1 MARRPRVRP
10 FLEIVAQGTESLRWP
25 AGVLLRGV
33 PPVIVV
39 SVALAMAA
47 PQIASARWTR
57 VSSAPSSTEPYFA
70 CPPRGR
76 HPRCALIED
85 PIRGTSGSGQVH
97 AGAITTGPELEVS
110 PALYGNGV
118 EGGYSPENLR
128 AAYNL
133 PSRSAGSGQTVA
145 VVDAYDDPSAESD
158 LKAYRSHYRLPECTS
173 AGGCFRKVNQAGG
186 SSSYPA
192 PERTWAREISLDLDM
207 VSAICPNC
215 KILLVEADSESSAD
229 LAASEDEAATVG
241 ATEIS
246 NSFVGET
253 PSEPPEYADAYDHP
267 GIPITAS
274 GGDHGYGVESP
285 ASNPHVISVGGTT
298 LVPASNSRG
307 WTETVWY
314 SGIVE
319 GEASGTGSGCSKE
332 PKPAWQTDT
341 GCSYRTTNDVA
352 AVADPNTP
360 VSVYDSYEQPTPWR
374 LIGGTSVGAPLIAAA
389 MALANPYT
397 RSFEGAQA
405 LYLEA
410 AAGGEGLL
418 NDIVSGSDGGCK
430 SYLCEARVGYDG
442 PSGLGSL
449 DGTPEV
455 LPPAPVT
462 EGATKI
468 AQTEATLNATVD
480 PHGVEVDACAFE
492 YGPTSSYGSTVP
504 CASLPGAGL
513 SPVPVSA
520 SVGGLA
526 GGSVYHFRV
535 TVGYHDGASS
545 GSDVTLTTP
554 GSPPPP
560 APTVTTLPPS
570 EVTQS
575 SATLN
580 ATVNPNGGFIS
591 KCEFE
596 YGPTQSY
603 GSTARC
609 AQAPGSGE
617 APVAV
622 SASIAGLTAG
632 GTYHY
637 RIAASNQGGTTEGKD
652 QAFDALATA
661 PSNPIEEIAP
671 GDPPSKVVSPTE
683 GSGPSTPKEP
693 TIAVPGAKILGTSLT
708 VSDSGSVILTLRCS
722 TGKSACAGTIT
733 LRTLNAVSA
742 VTNGHGDAKRILTL
756 ASGRF
761 SVAGG
766 QVARIRLRLSATA
779 RGLVVRSRSLRAR
792 ATLVVEARDPPPN
805 SQTIVTLRAPATA
818 HGR

>member
-1 MARRPRVRP
+1 M
-10 FLEIVAQGTESLRWP
+10 TS
-25 AGVLLRGV
+25 
-33 PPVIVV
+33 
-39 SVALAMAA
+39 
-47 PQIASARWTR
+47 PQVASARWTR
-57 VSSAPSSTEPYFA
+57 ISSSPSTTEPYFA
-70 CPPRGR
+70 CPPKGQ
-76 HPRCALIED
+76 HFRCALIED
-85 PIRGTSGSGQVH
+85 PIRGTSSSGPVR
-97 AGAITTGPELEVS
+97 AGAITTGPELTVS

-128 AAYNL
+128 GAYKL
-133 PSRSAGSGQTVA
+133 QSRAAGSGQTIA

-158 LKAYRSHYRLPECTS
+158 LNAYRSHYRLPECTAAS
-173 AGGCFRKVNQAGG
+173 GCFRKVNQSGG

-215 KILLVEADSESSAD
+215 RIVLVEANSESSSD
-229 LAASEDEAATVG
+229 LAASEDEAAALG

-246 NSFVGET
+246 NSFVGPT
-253 PSEPPEYADAYDHP
+253 PSEPPEYAAAYDHP

-285 ASNPHVISVGGTT
+285 ASNPHVIAVGGTT

-314 SGIVE
+314 SGVVE
-319 GEASGTGSGCSKE
+319 GEISGTGSGCSKE

-360 VSVYDSYEQPTPWR
+360 VSVYDSYGQPTPWR
-374 LIGGTSVGAPLIAAA
+374 LIGGTSVGAPVVAAA
-389 MALANPYT
+389 MALADPYT
-397 RSFEGAQA
+397 RSFEGAHA

-410 AAGGEGLL
+410 AAGGAGLL

-449 DGTPEV
+449 DGAPEV
-455 LPPAPVT
+455 LPPAAVT
-462 EGATKI
+462 EGATKVT
-468 AQTEATLNATVD
+468 QTEATLNAAVD
-480 PHGVEVDACAFE
+480 PHGVEVHTCTFE
-492 YGPTSSYGSTVP
+492 YGPTTSYGSSEP
-504 CASLPGAGL
+504 CAPLPGTGL

-520 SVGGLA
+520 SVGALA
-526 GGSVYHFRV
+526 AGTAYHFRV
-535 TVGYHDGASS
+535 TVGYHDGAAI
-545 GSDVTLTTP
+545 GSDATLTTL
-554 GSPPPP
+554 GYPPQP
-560 APTVTTLPPS
+560 APTVSTLPPS

-580 ATVNPNGGFIS
+580 ATVNPNGGVIGI
-591 KCEFE
+591 CEFE
-596 YGPTQSY
+596 YGPTVSY
-603 GSTARC
+603 GSTAQC
-609 AQAPGSGE
+609 AQAPGAGE

-652 QAFDALATA
+652 QAIDVLAGT
-661 PSNPIEEIAP
+661 PTNPPEELTPGSPRLTTVLPVEESRTTTPPIEQQAVAP
-671 GDPPSKVVSPTE
+671 GAELLT
-683 GSGPSTPKEP
+683 
-693 TIAVPGAKILGTSLT
+693 TSMT
-708 VSDSGSVILTLRCS
+708 VSTSGAVTITVRCS
-722 TGKSACAGTIT
+722 PGKSTCVGTIT

-742 VTNGHGDAKRILTL
+742 VISGHRAKRILTL
-756 ASGRF
+756 ATGPF
-761 SVAGG
+761 SVASGR
-766 QVARIRLRLSATA
+766 VARIRLRLSSTA
-779 RGLVVRSRSLRAR
+779 RVLVVRSRSLRAR
-792 ATLVVEARDPPPN
+792 ATLVVDAANPPSN
-805 SQTIVTLRAPATA
+805 SQTIVTLRAAA
-818 HGR
+818 HGH